1 VSRPAR
7 DRARRTETKQEGT
20 SLRTFTDAE
29 AEAFRERTRAWLSEH
44 VPAEWNDARM
54 ELDEDRQV
62 QIRRDWDH
70 TLYEAGLAGLS
81 WPTEYGGCGL
91 STLEIVIFNE
101 ECARAGAPEGLGR
114 IGRLLTGPTLIAA
127 GSDEQ
132 QRRYLPGII
141 SGTETW
147 CQGFSEPEAGSDLA
161 NVSTRAVRDG
171 SGYRISGQKIWT
183 SFAHYADRCLMLAK
197 TSPEGRRHHNL
208 SMFLVDMNQP
218 GIDISSIEQ
227 ISGAR
232 DFNEVRFDGVYV
244 DDADL
249 VGEENEGWRVAMTV
263 LGNERGA
270 VEAINRY
277 IEIKAIIDLLQDCC
291 GRDADTTAIAAA
303 AARVE
308 LVRRH
313 VIRTVETEVNGGDGA
328 DALSSILKVT
338 WSELWQQITDL
349 GLAGGCAEHRD
360 RWRHEFLDSRAATIY
375 SGTSEIQRNIIAERV
390 LGLPK

>member
-1 VSRPAR
+1 M
-7 DRARRTETKQEGT
+7 
-20 SLRTFTDAE
+20 RTFSDAE
-29 AEAFRERTRAWLSEH
+29 AEAFRERTREWLSQH
-44 VPAEWNDARM
+44 VPAEWSHARM
-54 ELDEDRQV
+54 DLDEDKQI
-62 QIRRDWDH
+62 QIRRDWDT
-70 TLYEAGLAGLS
+70 TLFEAGLAGLS
-81 WPTEYGGCGL
+81 WPTEYGGRGL

-114 IGRLLTGPTLIAA
+114 IGRLLTGPTLIAC

-141 SGTETW
+141 SGKEIW
-147 CQGFSEPEAGSDLA
+147 SQGFSEPGAGSDLA

-183 SFAHYADRCLMLAK
+183 SFAHYADRCLLLAK

-208 SMFLVDMNQP
+208 SMFLVDMHQP
-218 GIDISSIEQ
+218 GIDISSIQQ

-244 DDADL
+244 DESDL

-277 IEIKAIIDLLQDCC
+277 IEIKAVVDLLQNCC
-291 GRDADTTAIAAA
+291 GRDADQTAIADA

-313 VIRTVETEVNGGDGA
+313 VVRTVETEVNGGDGA
-328 DALSSILKVT
+328 AALSSILKVT
-338 WSELWQQITDL
+338 WSELWQRIAAL

-375 SGTSEIQRNIIAERV
+375 SGSSEIQRNIISERV

>member
-1 VSRPAR
+1 M
-7 DRARRTETKQEGT
+7 
-20 SLRTFTDAE
+20 RTFSDPE
-29 AEAFRERTRAWLSEH
+29 AEAFRTRTREWLSEH
-44 VPAEWNDARM
+44 VPAEWRDARM
-54 ELDEDRQV
+54 DLDEDKQV
-62 QIRRDWDH
+62 QIRRDWD
-70 TLYEAGLAGLS
+70 TALFEGGLAGLS
-81 WPTEYGGCGL
+81 WPTEYGGRGL

-114 IGRLLTGPTLIAA
+114 IGRLLTGPTLIAC

-141 SGTETW
+141 SGSEIW
-147 CQGFSEPEAGSDLA
+147 CQGFSEPGAGSDLA
-161 NVSTRAVRDG
+161 SVSTRAVRDG
-171 SGYRISGQKIWT
+171 DGYRVSGQKIWT
-183 SFAHYADRCLMLAK
+183 SFAHYADRCLLLAK
-197 TSPEGRRHHNL
+197 TSAEARHHHNL
-208 SMFLVDMNQP
+208 SMLLLDMHQP
-218 GIDISSIEQ
+218 GVEISSIRQ

-232 DFNEVRFDGVYV
+232 DFNEVRFDNVYV
-244 DDADL
+244 SDADL
-249 VGEENEGWRVAMTV
+249 VGVENEGWRVAMTV

-277 IEIKAIIDLLQDCC
+277 IEIKGIVDLLQGCC
-291 GRDADTTAIAAA
+291 GRGADQTAIADAVA
-303 AARVE
+303 QVE

-338 WSELWQQITDL
+338 WSELWQRIADL